1 MSSDLR
7 ECLNGFQGRGEVLP
21 VAEFKRP
28 AVAMQESE
36 TRCCGGEGGRG
47 GVPVVG

>member
-21 VAEFKRP
+21 VGEFKRP
-28 AVAMQESE
+28 AVAMQGSE
-36 TRCCGGEGGRG
+36 TRCWGGGD